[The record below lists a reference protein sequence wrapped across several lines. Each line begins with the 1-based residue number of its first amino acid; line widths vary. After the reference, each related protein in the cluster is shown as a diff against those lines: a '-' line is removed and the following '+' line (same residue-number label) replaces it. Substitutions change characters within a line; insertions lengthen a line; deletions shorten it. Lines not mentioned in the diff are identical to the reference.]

1 MATTVKNESSKKRTS
16 GMEVLTN
23 EQKSVKVVKKY
34 MLWSLGAG
42 LIPVPLLDI
51 ATVTGVQ
58 MKMISEISKV
68 YGVEFKENRA
78 KNIISALF
86 TSVSANTFAYGT
98 VGSAIKSIPLVGTL
112 VGSVTMPFFSGAF
125 AYALGTVFINH
136 FENGGT
142 FLDFDPDKV
151 KTHFGEMFRKG
162 KKVATDLTDKVTTDS

>member
-1 MATTVKNESSKKRTS
+1 MATKTKNESPKKGS
-16 GMEVLTN
+16 SNMEILTN
-23 EQKSVKVVKKY
+23 ERKSLQVVKKY

-112 VGSVTMPFFSGAF
+112 VGSVTMPLFSGTF

-136 FENGGT
+136 FENGGS
-142 FLDFDPDKV
+142 FLDFDTEKMKD
-151 KTHFGEMFRKG
+151 HFGEMFSKG
-162 KKVATDLTDKVTTDS
+162 KKVATELKDEVTVES

>member
-1 MATTVKNESSKKRTS
+1 MAVKGSTKKKKSEIDISS
-16 GMEVLTN
+16 N
-23 EQKSVKVVKKY
+23 EQKSLKVVKKY

-68 YGVEFKENRA
+68 YGVEFKESRA
-78 KNIISALF
+78 KNSVSALF
-86 TSVSANTFAYGT
+86 SSVSANTFAYGT
-98 VGSAIKSIPLVGTL
+98 VGSAIKSIPVFGTL

-125 AYALGTVFINH
+125 AYALGSVFINH

-142 FLDFDPDKV
+142 FLDFDSDKV
-151 KTHFGEMFRKG
+151 KTQFGEMFRKG
-162 KKVATDLTDKVTTDS
+162 KTVAKDLTDNVVADA

>member
-1 MATTVKNESSKKRTS
+1 MAVKESTKKKSDKVESLPT
-16 GMEVLTN
+16 
-23 EQKSVKVVKKY
+23 EQKSLQIVKKY

-58 MKMISEISKV
+58 MKMISEISNV

-78 KNIISALF
+78 KNSISALF
-86 TSVSANTFAYGT
+86 SSVSANTFAYGT

-112 VGSVTMPFFSGAF
+112 VGSITMPFFSGAF
-125 AYALGTVFINH
+125 AYALGSVFINH

-142 FLDFDPDKV
+142 FLDFDSEKV
-151 KTHFGEMFRKG
+151 KTQFGEMFRKG
-162 KKVATDLTDKVTTDS
+162 KSVAKDLTDKVVEDA